1 MFDVVEYD
9 LCGDVVEVDYDRAY
23 FIQLMN
29 PVHVNIF

>member
-23 FIQLMN
+23 FIYLMN
-29 PVHVNIF
+29 PNSC